1 MTEEDFLEQA
11 ARAQLTPAQEALV
24 RKVYHLPFR
33 KGDVPTDPIEAQ
45 RAFETGMEKFNQSGR
60 TMRK

>member
-24 RKVYHLPFR
+24 RKNLGLQFTQADIPQ
-33 KGDVPTDPIEAQ
+33 DPVEAQ
-45 RAFETGMEKFNQSGR
+45 RAFETGMEQFNQSGR